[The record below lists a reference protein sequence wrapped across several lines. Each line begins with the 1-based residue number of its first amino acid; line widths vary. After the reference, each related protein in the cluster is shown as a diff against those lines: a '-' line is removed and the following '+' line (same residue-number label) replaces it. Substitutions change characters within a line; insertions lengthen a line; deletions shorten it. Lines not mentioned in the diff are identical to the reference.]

1 MRAVVQR
8 AAWARVTVDGE
19 IVGSL
24 DGPGLVVLLGVTNG
38 DGEKEALAM
47 ASKLWMLRIMRD
59 AEGRMNRSVAD
70 IGGGLLV
77 ISQFT
82 LYGDAS
88 KGRRPSFVAAAPG
101 EVAEPL
107 VDRVVEHLRISG
119 ARVETGRFG
128 LAQFV
133 VVRGPHCRHLVDAL
147 QPCFGQS
154 FGCDAGQVTPRNTGS
169 SASVIP
175 KRSATVSRTC
185 TARRIRSAVQ
195 PPP

>member
-1 MRAVVQR
+1 
-8 AAWARVTVDGE
+8 
-19 IVGSL
+19 
-24 DGPGLVVLLGVTNG
+24 
-38 DGEKEALAM
+38 
-47 ASKLWMLRIMRD
+47 MLRIMRD

-128 LAQFV
+128 ADMLVELANQ
-133 VVRGPHCRHLVDAL
+133 GP
-147 QPCFGQS
+147 
-154 FGCDAGQVTPRNTGS
+154 VTL
-169 SASVIP
+169 ILD
-175 KRSATVSRTC
+175 
-185 TARRIRSAVQ
+185 TAR
-195 PPP
+195 